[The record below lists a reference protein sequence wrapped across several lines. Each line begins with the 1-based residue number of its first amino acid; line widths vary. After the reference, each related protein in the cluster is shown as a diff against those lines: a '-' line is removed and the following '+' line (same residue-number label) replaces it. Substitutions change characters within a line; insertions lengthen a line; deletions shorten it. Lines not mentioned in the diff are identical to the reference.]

1 MADVF
6 ISYSRADGA
15 FVRELHTFLTGNGK
29 DVWVDWEDIPPASR
43 WEEDINDSIDS
54 AESFVFVISR
64 NSLASKYSLDELRHA
79 GERGKRIVPIACDG
93 ADPEQAPEGLR
104 QLNWVWCRPDD
115 DRPAAFAKV
124 LDALDT
130 DLAWAEVHTRLL
142 VRAVEWDE
150 RRDSSLLLRGR
161 DLEDAQEQLA
171 ANAGKE
177 PVPTELQRAYVL
189 ASRRTSTRRQ
199 RVILASVS
207 LALVVSV
214 SLGVVALLQ
223 RNLANE
229 RAEIARSQAS
239 AAQAVAALDSA
250 PADALEEAVDAMET
264 HRTPEARVALRR
276 ALLANPV
283 AYAIGSDSESDAGAR
298 LDALSFSDDR
308 QQLVGLTPD
317 DVLHV
322 WRSTTGRPAASAR
335 ATTFA
340 LQGPVLV
347 TARGRV
353 ARALQLPTGAELHT
367 LRVPR
372 GRRVIGVGVSDGV
385 PRAAVA
391 DRRSVVLRDLA
402 TRDAAP

>member
-15 FVRELHTFLTGNGK
+15 FVRELHTFLTGRGK
-29 DVWVDWEDIPPASR
+29 DVWVDWEDIPPAAQ
-43 WEEDINDSIDS
+43 WEEDINDSIDA

-93 ADPEQAPEGLR
+93 ADPAQAPEGLR

-199 RVILASVS
+199 RVILGKRLACARRLRVARPRRAPPAQPGERARGGRALASV
-207 LALVVSV
+207 
-214 SLGVVALLQ
+214 
-223 RNLANE
+223 
-229 RAEIARSQAS
+229 
-239 AAQAVAALDSA
+239 
-250 PADALEEAVDAMET
+250 
-264 HRTPEARVALRR
+264 RR
-276 ALLANPV
+276 AGRRGARLGSRGRPRRGSRRDGDPSDSRGQGRPAAGVLANPV
-283 AYAIGSDSESDAGAR
+283 AYAIGSDSVADNGAR
-298 LDALSFSDDR
+298 LDALSSA
-308 QQLVGLTPD
+308 
-317 DVLHV
+317 
-322 WRSTTGRPAASAR
+322 TTGSS
-335 ATTFA
+335 F
-340 LQGPVLV
+340 
-347 TARGRV
+347 
-353 ARALQLPTGAELHT
+353 
-367 LRVPR
+367 
-372 GRRVIGVGVSDGV
+372 VG
-385 PRAAVA
+385 
-391 DRRSVVLRDLA
+391 
-402 TRDAAP
+402 